1 MWSKRFPAAL
11 LPSLLL
17 VLNLFFFLPLAIFQ
31 GNQEEFGVSL
41 KSILGEFLLPGL
53 IFLLLLIGAGLVLPS
68 NPGRRFTSIVFALA
82 VLVWLQGN
90 LLVWKYG
97 VLTGQPI
104 DWKGHAWSG
113 WLDALVWIG
122 LLSLAVAFSKPIS
135 KIVVFG
141 SALLLILQSFSGV
154 YTILKK
160 PALWKSPAQSSA
172 SVSPPQGVFE
182 FSRQENVIQFVLDG
196 FQSDFFQ
203 EMVARDQGK
212 YLKAL
217 DGFTFF
223 EEATSAFPS
232 TQMSVPALLS
242 GETYKNDIP
251 TYKFIKQINQGR
263 TIGNVLHDR
272 GFDVD
277 LVVGDTYTRKVRAST
292 VYDIAIPYGYTERQH
307 VRNNAAQMMD
317 LVLFRASPQPVKRL
331 VYNDQLWLFQRLFA
345 SKTENLEYRLFSHR
359 AFLDDFIRK
368 AAVAR
373 EKPVYKYLHLMT
385 VHPPILVDEN
395 CGFRPGLAMIR
406 ENRIIQA
413 RCALDQFLS
422 LLDRLR
428 SLGIYDSSLII
439 LHGDHG
445 TAEHVKMLNDDRVAD
460 KTLYHESLSRMASLA
475 LPLLAVKPPGARGS
489 LAFSKAE
496 VELTDLP
503 ATICSLLKIDE
514 TFKGK
519 SVFAVDPKERRE
531 RKFYFYDWYK
541 TNWEN
546 EYFDYL
552 DEFTIAG
559 SPYDRNS
566 WRLVQSL
573 RSPLVSFKTNQII
586 FGTTHSNRFKRAGW
600 AGNQKDPVE
609 GYTYNWALGES
620 AVLVLSLPKERAVKM
635 TARLKSYPVSRSQI
649 ITVRV
654 DNKKVGMWN
663 LHAPWVSTDM
673 SLIIPPDPARP
684 EASLIEF
691 VFSQHRERES
701 GLGPQAVQFQT
712 ITLKTQKK

>member
-1 MWSKRFPAAL
+1 MWSKKFPAAL

-17 VLNLFFFLPLAIFQ
+17 VLNLFFFLPLVIFQ

-41 KSILGEFLLPGL
+41 KTILGEFLLPGL
-53 IFLLLLIGAGLVLPS
+53 IILLLLIGAGLVLPS
-68 NPGRRFTSIVFALA
+68 NPGRRFTSILFALA
-82 VLVWLQGN
+82 VLVWIQGN

-97 VLTGQPI
+97 VLTGQGI
-104 DWKGHAWSG
+104 VWKGHAWSG
-113 WLDALVWIG
+113 WVDAALWIG
-122 LLSLAVAFSKPIS
+122 LLSAAVAFSKSIS
-135 KIVVFG
+135 KIVIFG
-141 SALLLILQSFSGV
+141 SALFLILQSFTGI
-154 YTILKK
+154 YTSLKK
-160 PALWKSPAQSSA
+160 PGLWKSGAQTSA
-172 SVSPPQGVFE
+172 PMTPPQGVFE
-182 FSRQENVIQFVLDG
+182 FSRRANVIQLILDG
-196 FQSDFFQ
+196 FQSDFFK
-203 EMVARDQGK
+203 EIVARDPEK
-212 YLKAL
+212 YRKAL

-223 EEATSAFPS
+223 EEATSSFPS
-232 TQMSVPALLS
+232 TQMSVPAILS
-242 GETYKNDIP
+242 GEVYKNDIP
-251 TYKFIKQINQGR
+251 TYKFIRQINQGR

-277 LVVGDTYTRKVRAST
+277 LVVGDIYTRKVRSST
-292 VYDIAIPYGYTERQH
+292 IYDIAIPYGYTLSQH

-331 VYNDQLWLFQRLFA
+331 VYNDQLWLFQHLIA
-345 SKTENLEYRLFSHR
+345 SKTQNLEYRLFSHR

-368 AAVAR
+368 ASVAR

-385 VHPPILVDEN
+385 VHPPILVDED
-395 CGFRPGLAMIR
+395 CGFKPGLPTTW

-413 RCALDQFLS
+413 RCAFDQFLS
-422 LLDRLR
+422 FLERLR

-439 LHGDHG
+439 LQGDHG
-445 TAEHVKMLNDDRVAD
+445 TAEHVKMLNNDQAAE
-460 KTLYHESLSRMASLA
+460 KTLYHESLSRIASLA
-475 LPLLAVKPPGARGS
+475 LPLLAVKPPGARGL
-489 LAFSKAE
+489 LANSKAE

-503 ATICSLLKIDE
+503 ATICSLLRIDE
-514 TFKGK
+514 AFKGR
-519 SVFAVDPKERRE
+519 SVFAIDPKERRE

-552 DEFTIAG
+552 DEFEILG

-586 FGTTHSNRFKRAGW
+586 FGTTQSNRFKRAGW

-620 AVLVLSLPKERAVKM
+620 AILVVSLPKERAVEM
-635 TARLKSYPVSRSQI
+635 TARIKSYPVSQSQI
-649 ITVRV
+649 VTIKV
-654 DNKKVGMWN
+654 DGNKVGMWN
-663 LHAPWVSTDM
+663 LRAPWVSTDM
-673 SLIIPPDPARP
+673 RVLLPPDSARP

-691 VFSQHRERES
+691 VFSQHREQAS

-712 ITLKTQKK
+712 ITLKPQKK